1 MGAIGGRLPATWR
14 IVAAVAIV
22 GIGVWDA
29 SEVPRKHG
37 VPLFIAAVGCGAMVG
52 SWALGGVFVA
62 ALGLWLWRGV
72 ETGFWSATNPSGDN
86 IGAEF
91 TFSMLAYIAFAAVG
105 VLLGMGLHGV
115 LRLTRSPRREQPPSG
130 RETVGESVRMQESPV
145 ERWSASSSQAWV
157 VRLVLVAIVAVVI
170 SGVGGLL
177 VATVL
182 LLVMLGL
189 LIAVWPRIRHR
200 P

>member
-1 MGAIGGRLPATWR
+1 
-14 IVAAVAIV
+14 
-22 GIGVWDA
+22 
-29 SEVPRKHG
+29 
-37 VPLFIAAVGCGAMVG
+37 
-52 SWALGGVFVA
+52 
-62 ALGLWLWRGV
+62 LGLWLWRGV

-115 LRLTRSPRREQPPSG
+115 LRLTRSPRLREQPPSG
-130 RETVGESVRMQESPV
+130 QATVGASVPMEDSSM

-157 VRLVLVAIVAVVI
+157 VRIVVLAIVAVVI
-170 SGVGGLL
+170 SGVGGWL